1 MLVSI
6 ALAAVVATG
15 ILIAVPR
22 ILSAD
27 PSGPPPSQS
36 PSQSPSP
43 EPSPE
48 PSRSPSPSPSP
59 DPTDTA
65 DGLVAGPVRI
75 EDEQDGFALDL
86 PDGWY
91 TNAPGSADDAFAW
104 FGPDRFDPATA
115 DSWTVPIRIM
125 TGFNSAYGPGGIVI
139 SQEPVVV
146 GGFPAVRM
154 EIQGEGGGFIPP
166 NALVSVYLVGIDGEM
181 VDDVFPGR
189 FLVATLHGTAGDYEA
204 NQAVLD
210 GLMESLEILD

>member
-1 MLVSI
+1 M
-6 ALAAVVATG
+6 ALAAVVAAG
-15 ILIAVPR
+15 ALVVVPR
-22 ILSAD
+22 ILSAN
-27 PSGPPPSQS
+27 PSDPPPSQS

-43 EPSPE
+43 DPTQEPSGP
-48 PSRSPSPSPSP
+48 PSPSPSPSP

-65 DGLVAGPVRI
+65 DGLVAGPGRV

-115 DSWTVPIRIM
+115 DGWTVPIRIM
-125 TGFNSAYGPGGIVI
+125 MGFNSAYGPGGIVV
-139 SQEPVVV
+139 SQEDVVI

-154 EIQGEGGGFIPP
+154 EIQGEAGGFIPP
-166 NALVSVYLVGIDGEM
+166 NALNYVYLVEIDGEM

-210 GLMESLEILD
+210 SLMESLEILD